1 MKPSYRDQLENNEVE
16 LETGDDDD
24 AFTNIDSLEEIKKQ
38 EDSKRAAQAEQEA
51 KLKE

>member
-1 MKPSYRDQLENNEVE
+1 MKVLDHENNEVE
-16 LETGDDDD
+16 LETGDDD

-51 KLKE
+51 KEAELKE